1 MSEDADFNA
10 YQEYGKDPDVS
21 RIREEVKRKF
31 RESLEALIEKVNKQ
45 IQEELHIDDKTQ
57 SELDEA
63 AKEFLRRPEVSAVP
77 YCTGPNTPLL
87 DCRIHGPIW
96 DRFLNYDLSC
106 GRNNPDFI
114 AVRTAAD
121 QAHSDHFSTGLQL
134 LPGHTKGY
142 HGRWELLTPEDV
154 RFLIDCGYL
163 ID

>member
-10 YQEYGKDPDVS
+10 YQEYGKDPDVA

-77 YCTGPNTPLL
+77 YCTGPNT
-87 DCRIHGPIW
+87 
-96 DRFLNYDLSC
+96 
-106 GRNNPDFI
+106 
-114 AVRTAAD
+114 
-121 QAHSDHFSTGLQL
+121 
-134 LPGHTKGY
+134 
-142 HGRWELLTPEDV
+142 WELLTPEDV

>member
-10 YQEYGKDPDVS
+10 YQEYGKDPDVA

-63 AKEFLRRPEVSAVP
+63 AKEFLRRPEV
-77 YCTGPNTPLL
+77 N
-87 DCRIHGPIW
+87 
-96 DRFLNYDLSC
+96 
-106 GRNNPDFI
+106 
-114 AVRTAAD
+114 
-121 QAHSDHFSTGLQL
+121 
-134 LPGHTKGY
+134 
-142 HGRWELLTPEDV
+142 GRWELLTPEDV